1 MEKIIFGQYFTEKNI
16 FKLKAFEKWFE
27 SIPFI
32 KRQKILEPFAGSN
45 NIIKLLKQCNLN
57 FQAISYDI
65 SPPDEYIKKR
75 DTINNF
81 PVEDHCD
88 VVITNPPYLAKNSA
102 TRKNF
107 SELDFKGHSDLYELA
122 LEVCLQNCSYV
133 AAIIPAT
140 FVNTLKFKDR
150 LDTIIVLNYN
160 DIFKDTE
167 TPVCLALFSP
177 KINKEDNFSIY
188 YNDFFVG
195 NFLEYKKIENDLFNI
210 KKMLLPHKKIK
221 IQFNDNNGSICLLAV
236 DNNRE
241 ESIYFTHTQNLT
253 YNLVNK
259 PTSRAKSRITID
271 FTKINHFVEFDE
283 HELIEEANLLIQEYR
298 DKTHDLL
305 LSPFKG
311 IRKDGKYRRRLDFRC
326 AKKIIIKAI
335 HNLEQKEK
343 LKLVELESDF

>member
-27 SIPFI
+27 SIPLM

-45 NIIKLLKQCNLN
+45 NIIRLLKECDLS

-65 SPPDEYIKKR
+65 SPPTEFIKKR

-88 VVITNPPYLAKNSA
+88 VIITNPPYLARNSA

-107 SELDFKGHSDLYELA
+107 CELDFRGHADLYELA

-140 FVNTLKFKDR
+140 FVNSSKFKDR
-150 LDTIIVLNYN
+150 LETVIVLNYN

-177 KINKEDNFSIY
+177 QRKKQENFLIY
-188 YNDFFVG
+188 YNDFFIG
-195 NFLEYKKIENDLFNI
+195 NFLDYKKIESELFNTS
-210 KKMLLPHKKIK
+210 KMSLPHKKIK
-221 IQFNDNNGSICLLAV
+221 VQFNNNNGSICLLAV

-241 ESIYFTHTQNLT
+241 ESIYFTHTKNLK
-253 YNLVNK
+253 YDLINK
-259 PTSRAKSRITID
+259 PTSRAKSRIVID
-271 FTKINHFVEFDE
+271 FTKIPHIIEFDE
-283 HELIEEANLLIQEYR
+283 QELIDEANLLIQEYR
-298 DKTHDLL
+298 NKTHDLL

-311 IRKDGKYRRRLDFRC
+311 IRRDGKYRRRLDFKC

-343 LKLVELESDF
+343 LKLIELELNS